1 MPAKHAQVENELFLI
16 NRSFYDLIVLLR
28 ANRFDFCAFVVEDA
42 YRFYMLEFE
51 KRVHQKKFN

>member
-1 MPAKHAQVENELFLI
+1 MHAKHSQVENELFLI

-51 KRVHQKKFN
+51 KRVHKKTFS